1 MSRKQ
6 HNNEEVHNC
15 SNGKDATEGVVRKE
29 RQFSPKRAAVLLLLV
44 YFHRCREKLTTRGP
58 LGRPT
63 DMALG
68 SRKNENSF
76 VTKRGREKERAPF
89 FWGGEFRNTKTFFCC
104 SIRLLVG

>member
-1 MSRKQ
+1 MYLERL
-6 HNNEEVHNC
+6 HERLY
-15 SNGKDATEGVVRKE
+15 GKNYYRM
-29 RQFSPKRAAVLLLLV
+29 QI
-44 YFHRCREKLTTRGP
+44 TRGP

-89 FWGGEFRNTKTFFCC
+89 FGGGNSVTQKRFCTQVTLMRHKYVLC
-104 SIRLLVG
+104 CRQSGTQ

>member
-44 YFHRCREKLTTRGP
+44 YFHRCRE
-58 LGRPT
+58 
-63 DMALG
+63 
-68 SRKNENSF
+68 
-76 VTKRGREKERAPF
+76 
-89 FWGGEFRNTKTFFCC
+89 
-104 SIRLLVG
+104 ILVAIKDEI